1 MEKGKTVII
10 KKVKKGGHGGHHGGS
25 WKVAYADFVT
35 AMMAFF
41 LLLWLLSMTSDEKRV
56 RLAEYF
62 KNFSIFD
69 QGGTSFMSQTSQI
82 KMESGGSVTEHEK
95 VSMGAMELTPEDLKD
110 RLSKSVK
117 DKLGALE
124 KNIIIDISE
133 EGVRIQITDPEGIL
147 FTPGSP
153 HPTPKAK
160 QILQVVADN
169 IKDMPNLIAVEGHTD
184 GSGYQAGRNTNWEL
198 SSARASTSRQELES
212 FGLHPDRIARVV
224 GFADK
229 KLLIKE
235 DPKDPRNRRI
245 SVLIMP
251 SKIMGILPPKPE
263 IAPPPPGVKLIM
275 PSVPR
280 VAPETGAVQ
289 PAPVKEQP
297 KAQVPQQQT
306 KPDTQ
311 PKERFI
317 EMEKPISGI
326 REQKPQSAPAAKPGS
341 KLIESAA
348 PRVAPSP
355 AKKSETPAPVKPQ
368 PQQQPAQQQTKPKE
382 DFIKL
387 EKPIQ
392 KNLTR

>member
-1 MEKGKTVII
+1 MEKGKIIII

-69 QGGTSFMSQTSQI
+69 QGGTSFLAQTSQI
-82 KMESGGSVTEHEK
+82 KMEAGGSVTEHEK
-95 VSMGAMELTPEDLKD
+95 VSKGAMELTPEDLKD
-110 RLSKSVK
+110 KLSKSVK
-117 DKLGALE
+117 DKLGSLE
-124 KNIIIDISE
+124 KNILIDIAE
-133 EGVRIQITDPEGIL
+133 DGVRIQITDPDGIL

-184 GSGYQAGRNTNWEL
+184 GSGYQVGRNTNWEL
-198 SSARASTSRQELES
+198 SSARASTTRQELEG

-229 KLLIKE
+229 NLLIKE
-235 DPKDPRNRRI
+235 DPKDQRNRRI

-251 SKIMGILPPKPE
+251 SKFMGIIPQKPE
-263 IAPPPPGVKLIM
+263 IAPPPPGVKLIE
-275 PSVPR
+275 PSVPK
-280 VAPETGAVQ
+280 ASPETEAAKIDAQKKQESILKKSGPSASA
-289 PAPVKEQP
+289 PAPAKPQPQP
-297 KAQVPQQQT
+297 KPQTPPQQT
-306 KPDTQ
+306 KP
-311 PKERFI
+311 
-317 EMEKPISGI
+317 
-326 REQKPQSAPAAKPGS
+326 AAK
-341 KLIESAA
+341 A
-348 PRVAPSP
+348 
-355 AKKSETPAPVKPQ
+355 
-368 PQQQPAQQQTKPKE
+368 KE

-387 EKPIQ
+387 EQPIQ
-392 KNLTR
+392 KNPKQ

>member
-1 MEKGKTVII
+1 MDKGKTIII

-69 QGGTSFMSQTSQI
+69 QGGTSFMAQTSQI
-82 KMESGGSVTEHEK
+82 KMEAGGSVTEHEK
-95 VSMGAMELTPEDLKD
+95 VSKGAMELSAEDLKD
-110 RLSKSVK
+110 KLSKSVK

-124 KNIIIDISE
+124 KNIQIDITE
-133 EGVRIQITDPEGIL
+133 DGVRIQITDPDGTL

-160 QILQVVADN
+160 QILKVVADN

-184 GSGYQAGRNTNWEL
+184 GSGYQVGRNTNWEL
-198 SSARASTSRQELES
+198 SSARASTSRQELEG

-224 GFADK
+224 GYADK
-229 KLLIKE
+229 KLLIKD

-251 SKIMGILPPKPE
+251 AKIMGILPQKPE
-263 IAPPPPGVKLIM
+263 IAPPPPGVQLIL

-280 VAPETGAVQ
+280 AASEQENITKKSEPPAAVKTQPQ
-289 PAPVKEQP
+289 PAQKT
-297 KAQVPQQQT
+297 QT
-306 KPDTQ
+306 KPR
-311 PKERFI
+311 ESFI
-317 EMEKPISGI
+317 EMDKPIMGI
-326 REQKPQSAPAAKPGS
+326 REQKPQTAPAAKQGS
-341 KLIESAA
+341 KLIESSA
-348 PRVAPSP
+348 PRVAPP
-355 AKKSETPAPVKPQ
+355 VKKSEPPEPKA
-368 PQQQPAQQQTKPKE
+368 QPAQQTQTKPGTKPKE

-387 EKPIQ
+387 EQPIQ
-392 KNLTR
+392 KNINR